1 MSRKANSFDV
11 FLLGGHTHKF
21 DLLRLER
28 SCTSLQFICAASF
41 ETTDNIMID
50 YNFLLFGFNFSDQDN
65 VSNVDQ
71 IARRKEMEILLR
83 KFRRF
88 E

>member
-1 MSRKANSFDV
+1 MPHHLN
-11 FLLGGHTHKF
+11 
-21 DLLRLER
+21 
-28 SCTSLQFICAASF
+28 
-41 ETTDNIMID
+41 TTDNIMID
-50 YNFLLFGFNFSDQDN
+50 YNFVLFGFNFSDQDN